1 MAASSQHVETSET
14 ETDPP
19 EMDKIGPP
27 ETTTDPDT
35 SRDPEASRDSDTNRD
50 PEDSEPAAQD
60 PDPDDSDSDSDPP
73 PGPRVRDTPQDIRLE
88 AIANTVALHPSRDI
102 LVCGDVDG
110 DVYAYSYSCTE
121 GETRELWSSGHHL
134 KSCRQVRFSAD
145 GRKLFSVS
153 RDKAVHMLDAERGQ
167 LVTRI
172 RGAHGAPINCLLLV
186 DENILATGDDG
197 GTLKV
202 WDMRKGTAI
211 MDLKHHEDYISD
223 ITVDQAKRILLTTS
237 GDGTMG
243 VFNIKRRR
251 FELLSEYQSG
261 DLTSVALMKRGR
273 KVVCGSSEGTI
284 YIFNWNGFGATSDRF
299 ALKAESVECI
309 VPVSDSIMC
318 TAAMDGYIR
327 AVNLLPNR
335 VIGCIGQH
343 IGEPIE
349 ELAKSWDSRLLVST
363 AHDQLI
369 KFWDISSLP
378 NTTVNEYRKRKKKD
392 GRMKSLTKK
401 ALGDNDFFSGLVE
414 ETEKKEDEVEDEDE
428 EEDSDSDSD

>member
-1 MAASSQHVETSET
+1 MAASTAHVEAGSS
-14 ETDPP
+14 DPP
-19 EMDKIGPP
+19 DLDQTDAP
-27 ETTTDPDT
+27 ES
-35 SRDPEASRDSDTNRD
+35 SRDPDPSESPQAEQSPDRDPDEDEDSDGG
-50 PEDSEPAAQD
+50 E
-60 PDPDDSDSDSDPP
+60 P
-73 PGPRVRDTPQDIRLE
+73 PGPRVRETPEDIRLE
-88 AIANTVALHPSRDI
+88 AIANTVALHPSRDV

-110 DVYAYSYSCTE
+110 DLYAYSYSCTE
-121 GETRELWSSGHHL
+121 GENRELWSSGHHL

-145 GRKLFSVS
+145 GLKVYSVS
-153 RDKAVHMLDAERGQ
+153 RDKAVHLLDAERGQ

-172 RGAHGAPINCLLLV
+172 RGAHGAPINSLLLV

-223 ITVDQAKRILLTTS
+223 IAVDQAKRILLTAS

-261 DLTSVALMKRGR
+261 DLTSVALMKRGK

-299 ALKAESVECI
+299 AIKAESVECI
-309 VPVSDSIMC
+309 VPATDNIMC
-318 TAAMDGYIR
+318 TASMDGYIR
-327 AVNLLPNR
+327 LR
-335 VIGCIGQH
+335 Q
-343 IGEPIE
+343 
-349 ELAKSWDSRLLVST
+349 SRQPSSKPGHWLHRAARRRTHRRARQVLGLSRFLVSS

-378 NTTVNEYRKRKKKD
+378 KMTVNEYRKRKKKD

-401 ALGDNDFFSGLVE
+401 AHGDNDFFAGLVE
-414 ETEKKEDEVEDEDE
+414 ETEKKEE
-428 EEDSDSDSD
+428 EEEEEEEEEDDSDSDSGSD

>member
-1 MAASSQHVETSET
+1 MAAPSEHVETGSTGT
-14 ETDPP
+14 ETDKT
-19 EMDKIGPP
+19 DGP
-27 ETTTDPDT
+27 ETPRDAET
-35 SRDPEASRDSDTNRD
+35 S
-50 PEDSEPAAQD
+50 DSEPEGQD
-60 PDPDDSDSDSDPP
+60 PDPDPDEDEDEDEPP
-73 PGPRVRDTPQDIRLE
+73 APKIRDTPENIRLE
-88 AIANTVALHPSRDI
+88 AIANTVALHPSRDL

-121 GETRELWSSGHHL
+121 GENREVWSSGHHM

-145 GRKLFSVS
+145 GLQLYSVS
-153 RDKAVHMLDAERGQ
+153 RDKAVHLLDVERGQ

-172 RGAHGAPINCLLLV
+172 RGAHGAPINSLLLV

-202 WDMRKGTAI
+202 WDMRKGTAF
-211 MDLKHHEDYISD
+211 MDVKQHDDYISD
-223 ITVDQAKRILLTTS
+223 IAVDQAKRILLTAS

-251 FELLSEYQSG
+251 FELQSEFQSG
-261 DLTSVALMKRGR
+261 DLTSVALMKRGK

-299 ALKAESVECI
+299 AIKAESVTSTLVFVSSHFNI
-309 VPVSDSIMC
+309 VCLSC
-318 TAAMDGYIR
+318 TR

-343 IGEPIE
+343 VGEPIE
-349 ELAKSWDSRLLVST
+349 ELSTSWDSRFLASCG
-363 AHDQLI
+363 HDQLI

-378 NTTVNEYRKRKKKD
+378 DTTVNEYRKRKKKD

-401 ALGDNDFFSGLVE
+401 AHGDNDFFSGLVE
-414 ETEKKEDEVEDEDE
+414 EPEKKEE
-428 EEDSDSDSD
+428 EEEEEEEADDSDSGSD

>member
-1 MAASSQHVETSET
+1 MAAPSEHVEAASP

-19 EMDKIGPP
+19 KMTIKEDYETTKDP
-27 ETTTDPDT
+27 ET
-35 SRDPEASRDSDTNRD
+35 S
-50 PEDSEPAAQD
+50 DSEPKDQD
-60 PDPDDSDSDSDPP
+60 QDSGEDEDEDGGEPP
-73 PGPRVRDTPQDIRLE
+73 APRIRDTPQDIRLE
-88 AIANTVALHPSRDI
+88 AIANTVALHPSRDV
-102 LVCGDVDG
+102 LVVGDVDG

-121 GETRELWSSGHHL
+121 GANKELWSSGHHM
-134 KSCRQVRFSAD
+134 KSCRQVRFSSD
-145 GRKLFSVS
+145 GLKLYSVS
-153 RDKAVHMLDAERGQ
+153 KDKAVHLLDAERGQ

-172 RGAHGAPINCLLLV
+172 RGAHEAPINSLLLV
-186 DENILATGDDG
+186 DENILATGDDK

-223 ITVDQAKRILLTTS
+223 IAVDQAKRILLTAS

-251 FELLSEYQSG
+251 FDLLSEFQSG
-261 DLTSVALMKRGR
+261 DLTSVAIMKRGK

-309 VPVSDSIMC
+309 VPVTDSIMC
-318 TAAMDGYIR
+318 TASMDGYIR

-343 IGEPIE
+343 VGEPIE
-349 ELAKSWDSRLLVST
+349 ELATSWDSRFLASS

-378 NTTVNEYRKRKKKD
+378 SQTVNEYRKRKKKD

-401 ALGDNDFFSGLVE
+401 AHGDNDFFSGLVE
-414 ETEKKEDEVEDEDE
+414 ETEKKEEEEEEEEE
-428 EEDSDSDSD
+428 EEDDDSDSGSD

>member
-1 MAASSQHVETSET
+1 MAATTEHVEITST
-14 ETDPP
+14 QADPP
-19 EMDKIGPP
+19 KIDNIEAP
-27 ETTTDPDT
+27 EPSRDPDT
-35 SRDPEASRDSDTNRD
+35 S
-50 PEDSEPAAQD
+50 DSEQAD
-60 PDPDDSDSDSDPP
+60 PDPDPDEDEDEDGGEP
-73 PGPRVRDTPQDIRLE
+73 PGPKIRDTPEDIRLE
-88 AIANTVALHPSRDI
+88 AIANTVALHPSRNI

-121 GETRELWSSGHHL
+121 GENRELWSSGHHM

-145 GRKLFSVS
+145 GLKLYSVS
-153 RDKAVHMLDAERGQ
+153 RDRAVHMLDAERGQ

-172 RGAHGAPINCLLLV
+172 RGAHGAPINSLLLV

-223 ITVDQAKRILLTTS
+223 ITVDQAKRILLTAS

-251 FELLSEYQSG
+251 FELLSEFQSG
-261 DLTSVALMKRGR
+261 DLTSVALMKRGK

-299 ALKAESVECI
+299 AIKAESVECI
-309 VPVSDSIMC
+309 IPITDSIMC
-318 TAAMDGYIR
+318 TASMDGYIR

-343 IGEPIE
+343 VGEPIE
-349 ELAKSWDSRLLVST
+349 ELAKSWDSRFLVSS

-378 NTTVNEYRKRKKKD
+378 NMTVDEYRKRKKKD

-401 ALGDNDFFSGLVE
+401 AHGDNDFFSGLVE
-414 ETEKKEDEVEDEDE
+414 ETEKKEDEEAE
-428 EEDSDSDSD
+428 EEDDSDDSDSGSD

>member
-1 MAASSQHVETSET
+1 MAASIQHAEIACPEKGTV
-14 ETDPP
+14 
-19 EMDKIGPP
+19 EMDKTEAPK
-27 ETTTDPDT
+27 TT
-35 SRDPEASRDSDTNRD
+35 RDVES
-50 PEDSEPAAQD
+50 
-60 PDPDDSDSDSDPP
+60 SDSDPESDP
-73 PGPRVRDTPQDIRLE
+73 DPGEDEDDDEGEPAGPKIRDTPQDIKLE
-88 AIANTVALHPSRDI
+88 AIANTVALHPTQDI

-110 DVYAYSYSCTE
+110 DLYAFSYSCTE
-121 GETRELWSSGHHL
+121 GENRELWSSGHHL

-145 GRKLFSVS
+145 GLKLCSVS
-153 RDKAVHMLDAERGQ
+153 RDKAIHLLDVERGQ

-172 RGAHGAPINCLLLV
+172 RGAHGSPINSLLLV
-186 DENILATGDDG
+186 DENIIATGDDG

-202 WDMRKGTAI
+202 WDMRKGTSI

-223 ITVDQAKRILLTTS
+223 ITVDQAKRILLTAS

-261 DLTSVALMKRGR
+261 DLTSVALMKRGK

-299 ALKAESVECI
+299 AIKAESLDCI
-309 VPVSDSIMC
+309 VPITDNIMC
-318 TAAMDGYIR
+318 TASMDGYIR
-327 AVNLLPNR
+327 AINLLPNR

-343 IGEPIE
+343 LGEPIE
-349 ELAKSWDSRLLVST
+349 ELAKSRDSRFLVSC

-378 NTTVNEYRKRKKKD
+378 KATVNEYRKRKKK
-392 GRMKSLTKK
+392 GGQMKSLTKK
-401 ALGDNDFFSGLVE
+401 AFGDNDFFAGLVDE
-414 ETEKKEDEVEDEDE
+414 PEKKEEEKDEDE
-428 EEDSDSDSD
+428 EEDGSDSDSDSD